1 MHDKVRYQ
9 KSIGLTA
16 EFIGEDRNDEETRK
30 AVQKDDCQIVFG
42 SPEPCLSSDR
52 WKKMLSSKIYEKQ
65 WIYKEQS
72 GYMPGSRTRF

>member
-1 MHDKVRYQ
+1 MMFEIVKQTSFKSNAVVILPLSSLMHDKVRYP

-52 WKKMLSSKIYEKQ
+52 
-65 WIYKEQS
+65 
-72 GYMPGSRTRF
+72 